1 MNFKIL
7 FASSELSK
15 VQRFSKTA
23 FQSSL
28 PVTVST
34 VVLTRPVG
42 LPPVD
47 DAAVGGEITAVN
59 SEGFLVMRAMVLSSL
74 VSASE
79 TEPPLMK
86 VLSEVW
92 MLRV

>member
-15 VQRFSKTA
+15 VQRFSKTT

-34 VVLTRPVG
+34 VVLTRPAG

-47 DAAVGGEITAVN
+47 DVTVGVVITAVN
-59 SEGFLVMRAMVLSSL
+59 LEGFLVMRAMVLSSL
-74 VSASE
+74 ASASE
-79 TEPPLMK
+79 MVPPLMK

-92 MLRV
+92 VLRV